1 MNEKRM
7 IWAAQVVSILFT
19 PFYLPL
25 IGLLILFLFSSLAYL
40 PWGYK
45 LSVLFIVYLFTVL
58 LPTLLIR
65 LYRHYQGWNL
75 MELGRKERR
84 MVPYVI
90 SIFCYFLCYYV
101 MSRYHMPHIMR
112 NILVTAL
119 LIQVL
124 CAIINVWWKISTHT
138 AAIGGVA
145 GALIGFSILFFF
157 NPMWW
162 FCWVML
168 LSGVVGTA
176 RMLLHQHSLPQVVGG
191 FLLGFI
197 CSFFV
202 ILLT

>member
-7 IWAAQVVSILFT
+7 IWAAQMVSILFT

-25 IGLLILFLFSSLAYL
+25 VGLLILFLFSGLSYL

-58 LPTLLIR
+58 LPTMFIR

-90 SIFCYFLCYYV
+90 SIFCYFLCYYI
-101 MSRYHMPHIMR
+101 MSRYRMPHVMR

-124 CAIINVWWKISTHT
+124 CAVVNVWWKISTHT

-162 FCWVML
+162 FCWVIL
-168 LSGVVGTA
+168 LSGMVGTA

-191 FLLGFI
+191 FLLGFF
-197 CSFFV
+197 CAFFV